1 MKKAIIL
8 LVLIY
13 TFLVDSSSNACTTFC
28 LIDSNDIAFGRNFDF
43 DIGNGFIVTNRR
55 NLEKTAFLSPNETP
69 AKWISKYGSITFN
82 QVGMEFPYGGMN
94 EKGLVVAQMWLNSTT
109 YPEKDKRYAVG
120 ELQWI
125 QFQLDNSATVD
136 EVIASDSLI
145 RISNESIGPIQFLV
159 CDRFGNI
166 ATIEY
171 LNRKLVYHTG
181 ATLSIPILGN
191 EEYERSM
198 LDLKDYAGFGGELQ
212 IPKKWKSVKEKNA
225 IGSKMIKSYFD
236 NNHSNIIN
244 YSFDI
249 LNAVG
254 DPVHTKW
261 STVFD
266 IKNMKIHFK
275 SLNNKEVRTIRFVDF
290 NFDCKSQSK
299 VLDIQNSLSQN
310 ITQQFKDYTTQINLK
325 YSLKTFDDLNKR
337 GFFPVDITRESVVTQ
352 AKYPETF
359 KCKDNK

>member
-1 MKKAIIL
+1 
-8 LVLIY
+8 
-13 TFLVDSSSNACTTFC
+13 
-28 LIDSNDIAFGRNFDF
+28 
-43 DIGNGFIVTNRR
+43 
-55 NLEKTAFLSPNETP
+55 
-69 AKWISKYGSITFN
+69 
-82 QVGMEFPYGGMN
+82 
-94 EKGLVVAQMWLNSTT
+94 
-109 YPEKDKRYAVG
+109 
-120 ELQWI
+120 
-125 QFQLDNSATVD
+125 
-136 EVIASDSLI
+136 
-145 RISNESIGPIQFLV
+145 
-159 CDRFGNI
+159 
-166 ATIEY
+166 
-171 LNRKLVYHTG
+171 
-181 ATLSIPILGN
+181 
-191 EEYERSM
+191 M

-212 IPKKWKSVKEKNA
+212 IPTKWKSIKEKNA
-225 IGSKMIKSYFD
+225 IGSKMIKSYLD
-236 NNHSNIIN
+236 NNHNNIIH

-275 SLNNKEVRTIRFVDF
+275 SFHNKEVRTIRFVDF

-299 VLDIQNSLSQN
+299 VLDIQYSLSQN

-325 YSLKTFDDLNKR
+325 YSLKTFDDLKKR